1 MCQEKNTQTMPES
14 SPTSAA
20 SFLAAKETG
29 CIATGVGKLIS
40 SSQGVKKKIS
50 AGQNCLEAYPNQ
62 TVQWPQVATEAK

>member
-50 AGQNCLEAYPNQ
+50 AGQN
-62 TVQWPQVATEAK
+62 